1 VLRVLGLTLPIPT
14 WPIVGDHFPVALM
27 FTVHIALA
35 EFSLGLITLA
45 ASFETLGLRTGS
57 EWHVRYARAAANT
70 YYLIFSAG
78 ATFAVFAVMI
88 IIGLWGGT
96 WGVLLNRFFPLFGV
110 AFGLFFILAPLLV
123 VYRNSFGRMRARP
136 HAILGWAVWFWQT
149 LFMVMMVVLDAY
161 MIDPAQSGLLRG
173 ALNPPYLPLLLHRL
187 VGNVSWTAL
196 ILAGFAALRMARST
210 DEGQRAFQSWAARI
224 NLRIGLATAIAM
236 PVLGFALVEVL
247 RTAVPGYFDHLVDS
261 PDHLFVFQAALLG
274 LLFVAANV
282 ALAWE
287 RPLRDGADGLGRLC
301 VALSVVLFGAGVL
314 PASVLGTDVYWIRYA
329 AIGAGL
335 VVTLLNLMLRS
346 APLQRSP
353 VPAPAPGAAAVL
365 PYATH
370 AVARRALAACGV
382 FAVMLSLYM
391 GYMKETAR
399 GPYVINGELTQQDA
413 HGVWN
418 PQGIY
423 P

>member
-1 VLRVLGLTLPIPT
+1 
-14 WPIVGDHFPVALM
+14 
-27 FTVHIALA
+27 
-35 EFSLGLITLA
+35 
-45 ASFETLGLRTGS
+45 
-57 EWHVRYARAAANT
+57 
-70 YYLIFSAG
+70 
-78 ATFAVFAVMI
+78 
-88 IIGLWGGT
+88 
-96 WGVLLNRFFPLFGV
+96 
-110 AFGLFFILAPLLV
+110 
-123 VYRNSFGRMRARP
+123 
-136 HAILGWAVWFWQT
+136 
-149 LFMVMMVVLDAY
+149 
-161 MIDPAQSGLLRG
+161 
-173 ALNPPYLPLLLHRL
+173 
-187 VGNVSWTAL
+187 
-196 ILAGFAALRMARST
+196 
-210 DEGQRAFQSWAARI
+210 
-224 NLRIGLATAIAM
+224 
-236 PVLGFALVEVL
+236 
-247 RTAVPGYFDHLVDS
+247 
-261 PDHLFVFQAALLG
+261 
-274 LLFVAANV
+274 
-282 ALAWE
+282 
-287 RPLRDGADGLGRLC
+287 
-301 VALSVVLFGAGVL
+301 VVLFGAGVL